1 MADYHA
7 LLCTT
12 RTPTQFRDVGAL
24 TTCIYLFVSLSL
36 YPYLYLHLFRYL
48 HLYLS
53 EVEEQHAR
61 FCLAM
66 RQLFDA
72 HKKDYV
78 AMGADSSWLEK
89 TLRLENE

>member
-1 MADYHA
+1 MHDSHA
-7 LLCTT
+7 YTVPRCWGPHDL
-12 RTPTQFRDVGAL
+12 
-24 TTCIYLFVSLSL
+24 YLSL
-36 YPYLYLHLFRYL
+36 YLSIPYPYLYRYRYL

>member
-1 MADYHA
+1 MLLAETTLFCTRTTSATTA
-7 LLCTT
+7 LLC
-12 RTPTQFRDVGAL
+12 A
-24 TTCIYLFVSLSL
+24 
-36 YPYLYLHLFRYL
+36 YPSR
-48 HLYLS
+48 
-53 EVEEQHAR
+53 
-61 FCLAM
+61 

>member
-1 MADYHA
+1 VLGYHA
-7 LLCTT
+7 LHDSHAT
-12 RTPTQFRDVGAL
+12 RRRDAAPPHNPD
-24 TTCIYLFVSLSL
+24 THARCISLVCLSICLFVH
-36 YPYLYLHLFRYL
+36 LYLC
-48 HLYLS
+48 LS

-78 AMGADSSWLEK
+78 AMGADSSWLKK